1 VSTSL
6 AYFDRPWGAASED
19 FGTVEGLGMAIYSE
33 ALVPFEVISITLLVA
48 IIGAVAIARS
58 RTE

>member
-1 VSTSL
+1 
-6 AYFDRPWGAASED
+6 
-19 FGTVEGLGMAIYSE
+19 MAIYKE

-48 IIGAVAIARS
+48 IVGAITVARS